1 MSYFFKEEDYN
12 NGMKYLLFVVLENTN
27 QTSSLIKEL
36 SLRGINGT
44 VMASTSLKHVFEDE
58 REDTLQFVSLSHLDQ
73 HKLTQNTTIYFIL
86 DENNL
91 ESVKEI
97 IREKTDHFKNTKGG
111 MFVTPL
117 TDFEGSF

>member
-1 MSYFFKEEDYN
+1 ME
-12 NGMKYLLFVVLENTN
+12 YLLFVVLENTN
-27 QTSSLIKEL
+27 HTSNLIKEL

-58 REDTLQFVSLSHLDQ
+58 HEDTLQFVSLSHIDQ

-86 DENNL
+86 DEKNI
-91 ESVKEI
+91 EEVKQI
-97 IREKTDHFKNTKGG
+97 IREKTDNFTNTKGG

-117 TDFEGSF
+117 ESFEGSF

>member
-1 MSYFFKEEDYN
+1 
-12 NGMKYLLFVVLENTN
+12 MKYLLFVVLENTN
-27 QTSSLIKEL
+27 QTSDLIKEL
-36 SLRGINGT
+36 SLKGINGT

-86 DENNL
+86 DEKNI
-91 ESVKEI
+91 EDVKQI
-97 IREKTDHFKNTKGG
+97 VREKTDNFTNTKGG

-117 TDFEGSF
+117 ESFEGSF

>member
-1 MSYFFKEEDYN
+1 
-12 NGMKYLLFVVLENTN
+12 MKYLLFIVLENTN
-27 QTSSLIKEL
+27 QTSNLIKEL

-58 REDTLQFVSLSHLDQ
+58 HEDTLQFVSLSHIDQ

-86 DENNL
+86 DENNI
-91 ESVKEI
+91 EEVKQI
-97 IREKTDHFKNTKGG
+97 IREKTGNFTNTKGG

-117 TDFEGSF
+117 ESFEGSF

>member
-1 MSYFFKEEDYN
+1 
-12 NGMKYLLFVVLENTN
+12 MKYLLFVVLENTN
-27 QTSSLIKEL
+27 QTSNLIKEL

-58 REDTLQFVSLSHLDQ
+58 HEDTLQFVSLSHIDQ

-86 DENNL
+86 DEKNI
-91 ESVKEI
+91 EEVKQI
-97 IREKTDHFKNTKGG
+97 IREKTGNFTNTKGG

-117 TDFEGSF
+117 ESFEGSF